1 MEHFIVVD
9 VQQGGQVFFF
19 CDPDI
24 HKAAFFLMI
33 VKGGKTCYTESHPI
47 GMRLSTYRK
56 QGFLVCGFLFSGGF
70 LDVELHMAS
79 SIGGRRQHLLSH
91 LLQEHAGQRAAL
103 RHLGGDLCCLVLFFV
118 TSPEKNLFAAWKQV
132 NWTAFAF
139 GLCLV
144 GLEFG
149 YIQLYRAGWSV
160 SVGPL
165 VCNIA
170 LACVLLVIGVLL
182 YKETLHLTQVLGML
196 LCVAGLILVN
206 R

>member
-1 MEHFIVVD
+1 M
-9 VQQGGQVFFF
+9 
-19 CDPDI
+19 
-24 HKAAFFLMI
+24 
-33 VKGGKTCYTESHPI
+33 
-47 GMRLSTYRK
+47 
-56 QGFLVCGFLFSGGF
+56 
-70 LDVELHMAS
+70 ELHLARPV
-79 SIGGRRQHLLSH
+79 GGGRQHLLSH
-91 LLQEHAGQRAAL
+91 LP
-103 RHLGGDLCCLVLFFV
+103 D
-118 TSPEKNLFAAWKQV
+118 KNLLHAWKQV

-165 VCNIA
+165 VCNIT

-182 YKETLHLTQVLGML
+182 YKEVLHLPQILGML
-196 LCVAGLILVN
+196 LCVAGLVLIN

>member
-1 MEHFIVVD
+1 MWNYIWPVLLVVGANTFYHICSKSTPD
-9 VQQGGQVFFF
+9 NVQPFATLV
-19 CDPDI
+19 
-24 HKAAFFLMI
+24 
-33 VKGGKTCYTESHPI
+33 V
-47 GMRLSTYRK
+47 TY
-56 QGFLVCGFLFSGGF
+56 
-70 LDVELHMAS
+70 
-79 SIGGRRQHLLSH
+79 
-91 LLQEHAGQRAAL
+91 
-103 RHLGGDLCCLVLFFV
+103 LVLFFV

>member
-1 MEHFIVVD
+1 MVTYLVS
-9 VQQGGQVFFF
+9 
-19 CDPDI
+19 
-24 HKAAFFLMI
+24 AA
-33 VKGGKTCYTESHPI
+33 
-47 GMRLSTYRK
+47 
-56 QGFLVCGFLFSGGF
+56 
-70 LDVELHMAS
+70 
-79 SIGGRRQHLLSH
+79 
-91 LLQEHAGQRAAL
+91 
-103 RHLGGDLCCLVLFFV
+103 CCLVLFFV
-118 TSPEKNLFAAWKQV
+118 TSPDKNLLHAWKQV

-165 VCNIA
+165 VCNIT

-182 YKETLHLTQVLGML
+182 YKEVLHLPQILGML
-196 LCVAGLILVN
+196 LCVAGLVLIN

>member
-1 MEHFIVVD
+1 MWNYIWPVLLVVGANTFYHICSKSTPD
-9 VQQGGQVFFF
+9 NVQPFATLVVTYLVS
-19 CDPDI
+19 
-24 HKAAFFLMI
+24 AA
-33 VKGGKTCYTESHPI
+33 
-47 GMRLSTYRK
+47 
-56 QGFLVCGFLFSGGF
+56 
-70 LDVELHMAS
+70 
-79 SIGGRRQHLLSH
+79 
-91 LLQEHAGQRAAL
+91 
-103 RHLGGDLCCLVLFFV
+103 CCLVLFFV
-118 TSPEKNLFAAWKQV
+118 TSPDKNLLHAWKQV

-165 VCNIA
+165 VCNIT

-182 YKETLHLTQVLGML
+182 YPEVLHLPHRLGMR
-196 LCVAGLILVN
+196 LCVAGLVLIN

>member
-1 MEHFIVVD
+1 MWNYIWPVLLVVGANTFYHICSKSTPD
-9 VQQGGQVFFF
+9 NVQPFATLV
-19 CDPDI
+19 
-24 HKAAFFLMI
+24 
-33 VKGGKTCYTESHPI
+33 V
-47 GMRLSTYRK
+47 TY
-56 QGFLVCGFLFSGGF
+56 L
-70 LDVELHMAS
+70 
-79 SIGGRRQHLLSH
+79 
-91 LLQEHAGQRAAL
+91 
-103 RHLGGDLCCLVLFFV
+103 
-118 TSPEKNLFAAWKQV
+118 V

>member
-1 MEHFIVVD
+1 LSAD
-9 VQQGGQVFFF
+9 FFF
-19 CDPDI
+19 QEVFSMWNYIWPVLLVVGANTFYHICSKSTPDNVQPFATLVVTYLVS
-24 HKAAFFLMI
+24 AA
-33 VKGGKTCYTESHPI
+33 
-47 GMRLSTYRK
+47 
-56 QGFLVCGFLFSGGF
+56 
-70 LDVELHMAS
+70 
-79 SIGGRRQHLLSH
+79 
-91 LLQEHAGQRAAL
+91 
-103 RHLGGDLCCLVLFFV
+103 CCLVLFFV

-165 VCNIA
+165 VCYIA

>member
-1 MEHFIVVD
+1 MWNYIWPVLLVVGANTFYHICSKSTPD
-9 VQQGGQVFFF
+9 NVQPFATSLVS
-19 CDPDI
+19 
-24 HKAAFFLMI
+24 AA
-33 VKGGKTCYTESHPI
+33 
-47 GMRLSTYRK
+47 
-56 QGFLVCGFLFSGGF
+56 
-70 LDVELHMAS
+70 
-79 SIGGRRQHLLSH
+79 
-91 LLQEHAGQRAAL
+91 
-103 RHLGGDLCCLVLFFV
+103 CCLVLFFV

-165 VCNIA
+165 VCYIA